1 MVKKKKDASIKLLPR
16 PPVVTVMGHIDHGKT
31 SLLDVIRRSNVAD
44 QEFGGITQHTGAYQ
58 AEVVLPGSSGKR
70 KITFI
75 DTPGHEAFT
84 KMRARGAS
92 VTDIVVLVVAA
103 DDGVMPQTMEAIEH
117 TRAAKVPMIV
127 AINKIDLEAAN
138 SKAVKE
144 QLVKAGVL
152 LEGFGGDVPVV
163 EVSAKEKKGIDS
175 LLEIILLVA
184 DLADLKANSR
194 ASFEGVVVESRLD
207 SQKGPLAAILI
218 KKGTLKTGDEVYLG
232 AKKEKIRAMFN
243 SQQKRVSE
251 ANPSMPVEVLGFSS
265 VPQTGSVVTGIKAAR
280 LVKPLLVVKTDKG
293 GEVLNL
299 IIRADTDGTK
309 EAVVDSLKNISLEE
323 VKLEILLAG
332 TGNVTESDIFLAK
345 ASKATVVGFNVRIP
359 PAVQKLAQTEKVK
372 IKIYNLIYKLLEDL
386 EKNFKEMLA
395 PEAAEELIG
404 QGEIIARFQ
413 GTRAKIA
420 GVKVTFGT
428 LRRGKS
434 VMVLRGGK
442 EVDKVKIAT
451 MHRLKE
457 DVKIAGTGQ
466 ECGLT
471 FDPSLDF
478 KVKDIV
484 ECYRTIK

>member
-1 MVKKKKDASIKLLPR
+1 MVKKKKTISAELLPR

-31 SLLDVIRRSNVAD
+31 SLLDVIRQSNVAD
-44 QEFGGITQHTGAYQ
+44 QEFGGITQHVGAYQ
-58 AEVVLPGSSGKR
+58 AEVVLSDSPRKR

-103 DDGVMPQTMEAIEH
+103 DSGVMPQTEEAIEH
-117 TRAAKVPMIV
+117 TRAANVPMIV
-127 AINKIDLEAAN
+127 AINKVDLEAAN

-175 LLEIILLVA
+175 LLEIILLMA
-184 DLADLKANSR
+184 DLADFKASPR
-194 ASFEGVVVESRLD
+194 ASFEGVIIESRLD
-207 SQKGPLAAILI
+207 SQKGPLATILV

-232 AKKEKIRAMFN
+232 AKKEKIRAMFD

-251 ANPSMPVEVLGFSS
+251 ATPSTPVEILGFSF
-265 VPQTGSVVTGIKAAR
+265 VPQTGSAVAGEKATEAVKSLPEAR
-280 LVKPLLVVKTDKG
+280 IDRK

-309 EAVVDSLKNISLEE
+309 EAVVDSLKNISLERA
-323 VKLEILLAG
+323 KLEILLAG
-332 TGNVTESDIFLAK
+332 TGNVSESDIFLAK
-345 ASKATVVGFNVRIP
+345 VSKAVVVGFNVGVP
-359 PAVQKLAQTEKVK
+359 PAVRKLAQTEKVEVK
-372 IKIYNLIYKLLEDL
+372 LYNLIYKLLEDL
-386 EKNFKEMLA
+386 EKNFEEMLA
-395 PEAAEELIG
+395 PKATEELTG
-404 QGEIIARFQ
+404 RGEIIARFQ
-413 GTRAKIA
+413 GTETEIA

-428 LRRGKS
+428 LRRGK
-434 VMVLRGGK
+434 MVKILRGRK
-442 EVDKVKIAT
+442 EIDEVKIAT
-451 MHRLKE
+451 MRRLKE
-457 DVKIAGTGQ
+457 DVKIARIGQ

-484 ECYRTIK
+484 ECYRAIK